1 VPTLQQF
8 VAEITPENRYRTER
22 KAPAFRRGGGSK
34 RNSLAELRSRQR
46 GSGVV
51 HQKGVP
57 MEAPDL
63 MPLPPVVS
71 YTGMPGEKILI
82 VDDER
87 LVRWSLRQKC
97 EEWGY
102 EVFEAAGGELGLR
115 LAQHESPDLVLL
127 DVRMPDLNGIQVLE
141 RLRKNEDAGAVIMI
155 TADPTLDDV
164 KSALKLGAYDFVGKP
179 LDFEELRVTIQNAL
193 EATRLRGEVQS
204 LRGEVR
210 RRTGYHDVVGVSPK
224 MTELMNFVQKVA
236 ASEATTILIQGESGT
251 GKDLVAKA
259 IHYESARQ
267 NGPFVAINCSAIP
280 ETLMEAELFGHE
292 KGAFTDAKQM
302 KKGLFETANGGT
314 LFLDEI
320 GELSPLL
327 QAKLL
332 RVLEDQVIRRVG
344 GVRDMQVDVRV
355 VAASNRDLEKAVRE
369 GHFRQD
375 LYYRLAIIAIF
386 IPPLREHTEDILP
399 LVDFF
404 INLYNRKFKKSVRGI
419 SPETRRLLLAHNWPG
434 NVRELKNSIER
445 AMILEEESVLR
456 PNYLPFAVG
465 AAARSGLTA
474 FEHTS
479 AAPDS
484 SGKTLANGRV
494 LPRLYIPEEGTSL
507 EEVERAMVELAL
519 RQANNNQ
526 THAAR
531 LLDISR
537 DALRY
542 KLKKFELVPA
552 GDEEATNFIPSEN
565 TAG

>member
-1 VPTLQQF
+1 
-8 VAEITPENRYRTER
+8 
-22 KAPAFRRGGGSK
+22 
-34 RNSLAELRSRQR
+34 
-46 GSGVV
+46 
-51 HQKGVP
+51 
-57 MEAPDL
+57 M
-63 MPLPPVVS
+63 
-71 YTGMPGEKILI
+71 

-102 EVFEAAGGELGLR
+102 EVVEAAAGDPGLR
-115 LAQHESPDLVLL
+115 LAQHESPDLILL
-127 DVRMPDLNGIQVLE
+127 DVRLPDLNGLQVLE
-141 RLRKNEDAGAVIMI
+141 QLKKSGDSTAVIMI
-155 TADPTLDDV
+155 TADPQLDDV
-164 KSALKLGAYDFVGKP
+164 KSALKLGAYDFIGKP

-193 EATRLRGEVQS
+193 EASKLRTEVQS

-210 RRTGYHDVVGVSPK
+210 RRTGYHDVVAVSSK
-224 MTELMNFVQKVA
+224 MTELMSFVQKVA

-251 GKDLVAKA
+251 GKDLVAKT

-267 NGPFVAINCSAIP
+267 DGPFVAINCSAIP

-292 KGAFTDAKQM
+292 KGAFTDAKAM

-344 GVRDMQVDVRV
+344 GVRDLQVDVRV

-386 IPPLREHTEDILP
+386 IPPLRDHTEDVLP
-399 LVDFF
+399 LVNFF
-404 INLYNRKFKKSVRGI
+404 IDWYNRKFKKAVRGI

-434 NVRELKNSIER
+434 NVRELKNCIER
-445 AMILEEESVLR
+445 AMILEDEPILR
-456 PNYLPFAVG
+456 PVYMPFAVG
-465 AAARSGLTA
+465 EAARSGLTA
-474 FEHTS
+474 FEHSS
-479 AAPDS
+479 APADGGGKQLPD
-484 SGKTLANGRV
+484 GRV

-507 EEVERAMVELAL
+507 EEVERAMVELAM
-519 RQANNNQ
+519 RQANGNQ

-552 GDEEATNFIPSEN
+552 GEDEATDSVSSEN
-565 TAG
+565 SAG

>member
-1 VPTLQQF
+1 M
-8 VAEITPENRYRTER
+8 
-22 KAPAFRRGGGSK
+22 PA
-34 RNSLAELRSRQR
+34 
-46 GSGVV
+46 
-51 HQKGVP
+51 
-57 MEAPDL
+57 
-63 MPLPPVVS
+63 
-71 YTGMPGEKILI
+71 EKILI

-102 EVFEAAGGELGLR
+102 QVVEAQSGEPGLR
-115 LAQHESPDLVLL
+115 LAQQESPDLVLL
-127 DVRMPDLNGIQVLE
+127 DVRMPDINGIQVLE
-141 RLRKNEDAGAVIMI
+141 QIKKGPDAPPVIMI
-155 TADPTLDDV
+155 TADPQLDDV
-164 KSALKLGAYDFVGKP
+164 KTALKLGAYDFVGKP

-193 EATRLRGEVQS
+193 EATRLRTEVQS

-210 RRTGYHDVVGVSPK
+210 RTTGYHDTVAVSPK
-224 MTELMNFVQKVA
+224 SVELMSFVEKVA
-236 ASEATTILIQGESGT
+236 TSEATTILIQGESGT
-251 GKDLVAKA
+251 GKDLIAKT
-259 IHYESARQ
+259 IHYESSRQ

-292 KGAFTDAKQM
+292 KGAFTDAKAM

-344 GVRDMQVDVRV
+344 GIRDMQVDVRV
-355 VAASNRDLEKAVRE
+355 IAASNRDLEKAVRE
-369 GHFRQD
+369 GQFRQD

-386 IPPLREHTEDILP
+386 IPPIRDRKEDILP

-404 INLYNRKFKKSVRGI
+404 IDRYNRRFKKSVRGVTD
-419 SPETRRLLLAHNWPG
+419 ETRQLLLNHNWPG

-445 AMILEEESVLR
+445 AMILEDEPVLR
-456 PNYLPFAVG
+456 PMYMPFAVG
-465 AAARSGLTA
+465 EAGRSGLTE
-474 FEHTS
+474 FEASS
-479 AAPDS
+479 AHGDGGG
-484 SGKTLANGRV
+484 GKQLANGRV

-507 EEVERAMVELAL
+507 EEIERAMVELAM
-519 RQANNNQ
+519 RQANGNQ

-542 KLKKFELVPA
+542 KLKKFELVGA
-552 GDEEATNFIPSEN
+552 GDEDTADSVPSEN
-565 TAG
+565 SSTQ